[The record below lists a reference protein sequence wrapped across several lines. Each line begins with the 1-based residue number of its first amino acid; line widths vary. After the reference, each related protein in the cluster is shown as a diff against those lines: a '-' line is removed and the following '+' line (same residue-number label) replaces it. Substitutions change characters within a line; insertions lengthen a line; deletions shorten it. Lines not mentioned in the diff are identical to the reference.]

1 MKIKEANIKG
11 IFIIEPDIFSDER
24 GYFCETFS
32 SQKFKNLGVDT
43 NFVQDNISVS
53 KKGVVRGL
61 HFQVVPKAQSKLCQV
76 LRGKVLDVAVDLR
89 RDSPTF
95 AEHFSIELS
104 EENHLQLYIPQG
116 FAHGFA
122 VLSDDTIFHYK
133 CSDYYSKEH
142 ERAIRYDDPILNI
155 NWHIKNPIVSG
166 KDKNAEL
173 FNDIKNQI
181 KF

>member
-1 MKIKEANIKG
+1 MKITEANIKG
-11 IFIIEPDIFSDER
+11 IFIIEPDVFSDER

-32 SQKFKNLGVDT
+32 YVKFKALGIET

-53 KKGVVRGL
+53 KKGVIRGL

-76 LRGKVLDVAVDLR
+76 IRGKVLDIAVDLR
-89 RDSPTF
+89 RDSPTY

-122 VLSDDTIFHYK
+122 VLSDDTVFHYK

-142 ERAIRYDDPILNI
+142 ERAIRYDDPTLKI
-155 NWHIKNPIVSG
+155 NWYIENPIISD
-166 KDKNAEL
+166 KDNNAEL
-173 FNDIKNQI
+173 FSDIKNQI

>member
-24 GYFCETFS
+24 GYFCEIFS
-32 SQKFKNLGVDT
+32 SQKYKNLGIDT

-53 KKGVVRGL
+53 NKGVVRGL

-155 NWHIKNPIVSG
+155 NWHIKNPIVSD

-181 KF
+181 IF